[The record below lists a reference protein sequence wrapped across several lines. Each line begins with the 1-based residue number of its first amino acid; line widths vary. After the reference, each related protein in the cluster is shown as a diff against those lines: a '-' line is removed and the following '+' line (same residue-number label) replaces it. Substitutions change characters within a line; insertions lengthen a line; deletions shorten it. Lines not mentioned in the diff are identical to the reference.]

1 MVDIRQE
8 VANDR
13 GLIKQIEMIIPG
25 FRGYRIRE
33 DLRIADRL
41 LREQM
46 AKRLKDAATGL
57 EAARRAMSRRQML
70 ESLEEIGRLIGLTNQ
85 TESRVRHAEQGY
97 TGVSPDYRIE
107 ETELNQMYEWD
118 LSMLKWLDE
127 MRNGAERLLAAAE
140 SSDMRELANQLRQFD
155 AAIKNFGQTW
165 DKRRERIAGL
175 EVQ

>member
-8 VANDR
+8 VVNDR
-13 GLIKQIEMIIPG
+13 GLIKQLEMVIPG
-25 FRGYRIRE
+25 FRGYRKRE

-46 AKRLKDAATGL
+46 AKRLKDAGSGL

-70 ESLEEIGRLIGLTNQ
+70 ESLEEIGRLIGLANS
-85 TESRVRHAEQGY
+85 TESRIRHAEQGY
-97 TGVSPDYRIE
+97 TGVSPDFRIE
-107 ETELNQMYEWD
+107 ENELNQMYEWD

-127 MRNGAERLLAAAE
+127 MRNGSERLLAAAE
-140 SSDMRELANQLRQFD
+140 SSDMREMGNQLRQFD
-155 AAIKNFGQTW
+155 AAMKNFNQTW

>member
-13 GLIKQIEMIIPG
+13 GLIKQLEMAIPG
-25 FRGYRIRE
+25 FRGYRKRE

-46 AKRLKDAATGL
+46 AKRLKDAGTGL

-70 ESLEEIGRLIGLTNQ
+70 EMLEEIGRLISVTNQ

-118 LSMLKWLDE
+118 VSLLKWLDE
-127 MRNGAERLLAAAE
+127 MRNGAERLVAAAE
-140 SSDMRELANQLRQFD
+140 SSDMRELGNQIRGFD
-155 AAIKNFGQTW
+155 MAMNNFNQTW
-165 DKRRERIAGL
+165 DKRRERIANL